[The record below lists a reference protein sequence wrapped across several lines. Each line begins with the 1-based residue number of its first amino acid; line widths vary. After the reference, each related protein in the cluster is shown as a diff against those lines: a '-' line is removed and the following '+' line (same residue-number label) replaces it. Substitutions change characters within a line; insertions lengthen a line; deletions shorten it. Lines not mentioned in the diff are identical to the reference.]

1 MAPEKFIDNEYLSKA
16 IGVGTNEDANSHLK
30 KMGIDFSY
38 SKPESVIAFLLK
50 AVTKENDLVLDFYLG
65 SGTTCAVAHK
75 MGRRYIGVDQMDY
88 IETISIERMKKVID
102 GEQGGVSDQMNW
114 QGGGSFVYC
123 ELAKLNQNYV
133 DAIEEATTDEEL
145 TKLYADIL
153 KTGFISYKVN
163 PKDIDVNSDE
173 YIKLSIGDKKRLLM
187 ELLDKNQLYIN
198 YCDIDD
204 ETFGISEEDK
214 AFTRSFYGEV

>member
-1 MAPEKFIDNEYLSKA
+1 
-16 IGVGTNEDANSHLK
+16 
-30 KMGIDFSY
+30 
-38 SKPESVIAFLLK
+38 
-50 AVTKENDLVLDFYLG
+50 
-65 SGTTCAVAHK
+65 
-75 MGRRYIGVDQMDY
+75 MDY
-88 IETISIERMKKVID
+88 VDSIILHRLKRVIES
-102 GEQGGVSDQMNW
+102 EQGGISQAVNW

-133 DAIEEATTDEEL
+133 DAIEKATTDEEL

-187 ELLDKNQLYIN
+187 ELLDKNQLYVN

-204 ETFGISEEDK
+204 ETFKISEEDK

>member
-1 MAPEKFIDNEYLSKA
+1 M
-16 IGVGTNEDANSHLK
+16 
-30 KMGIDFSY
+30 DF
-38 SKPESVIAFLLK
+38 FG
-50 AVTKENDLVLDFYLG
+50 G
-65 SGTTCAVAHK
+65 SGTTGIVAHK
-75 MGRRYIGVDQMDY
+75 LRRKYIMCEQ
-88 IETISIERMKKVID
+88 ID
-102 GEQGGVSDQMNW
+102 GQVSIQVKRATSVVLGTDPGNLANELNW
-114 QGGGSFVYC
+114 QGGGSFIYC

-133 DAIEEATTDEEL
+133 DAIEKATTDEEL

-153 KTGFISYKVN
+153 ETGFISYKVN

-204 ETFGISEEDK
+204 ETFKISEEDK